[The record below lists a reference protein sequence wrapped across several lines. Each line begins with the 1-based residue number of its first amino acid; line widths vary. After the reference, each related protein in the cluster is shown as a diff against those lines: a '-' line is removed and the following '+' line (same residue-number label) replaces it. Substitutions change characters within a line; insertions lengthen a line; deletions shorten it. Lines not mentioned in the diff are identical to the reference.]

1 MFIYFAGAHTIGRS
15 SCASLQYRLFN
26 FTGKYGYSDPSIDEK
41 YLNFL
46 KRKCRWGS
54 DYVDLDAATPKTFD
68 TSYYSNLQRKMG
80 LLSTDQLL
88 YSDSRTSP
96 LVTALAHQPA
106 VFYHQ
111 FGVSMAK
118 LGNVQVLTGQD
129 EGEIRTNCNFVN
141 SYWLSLPLL

>member
-1 MFIYFAGAHTIGRS
+1 M
-15 SCASLQYRLFN
+15 
-26 FTGKYGYSDPSIDEK
+26 
-41 YLNFL
+41 

-54 DYVDLDAATPKTFD
+54 DYVDLDATTPKTFD
-68 TSYYSNLQRKMG
+68 AAYYSNLQRDMG
-80 LLSTDQLL
+80 LLKTDQLL
-88 YSDSRTSP
+88 YSDTRTSP
-96 LVTALAHQPA
+96 LVTALAHQPQ

-141 SYWLSLPLL
+141 SY